1 MSGPSPIPAP
11 ISKNSRLESCSV
23 FKLKP
28 GDDVGPLQTWALDNP
43 ASDYRITR
51 GAPATS
57 GRIDAGGPGDD
68 TRYGIWRCTAGALEC
83 AEQGDELFMALSGR
97 CRLIDHATGK
107 TTDLRPGGSCFLR
120 DGARVTWDVSEDLT
134 KVFFGHKKGGY

>member
-1 MSGPSPIPAP
+1 M
-11 ISKNSRLESCSV
+11 

-28 GDDVGPLQTWALDNP
+28 GDDVGPLEHWPLTNP

-51 GAPATS
+51 GAPVTS
-57 GRIDAGGPGDD
+57 GRVDVGGAGHA

-83 AEQGDELFMALSGR
+83 TEQGDELFMVLEGR
-97 CRLIDHATGK
+97 CRLIDHATGEV
-107 TTDLRPGGSCFLR
+107 TDLAPGDSYFVR

-134 KVFFGHKKGGY
+134 KVFFGCKTNGY